1 MFQKVI
7 PRTCGLKTTYFN
19 AEVIEIKIPSIIHL
33 TTTATLHTV
42 ENKISNVS
50 YLVKKNWLWCKNIWQ
65 KTSDYNKNAWL

>member
-7 PRTCGLKTTYFN
+7 PRTSGLKTTYFN

-50 YLVKKNWLWCKNIWQ
+50 YLVKKN
-65 KTSDYNKNAWL
+65 